1 MNFSDMLVNIS
12 QAIIDFVNQMGTWDW
27 PTIVQTFKD
36 TLVSG
41 GVGAAVLFA
50 VKYILPF
57 LRNSNKPILA
67 EVGVIGTQ
75 VVALVE
81 EVKKLHDE
89 NATLRQ
95 ATSQTLNYISTVAEV
110 NLASKSITIE
120 QKAQIKAWLDGYK
133 VYLGDSANTVVA
145 QIENVIDD
153 NQITIDEVMELG
165 SNVQVIEKA
174 LGTPISQL
182 IPKSGV

>member
-27 PTIVQTFKD
+27 PTIVQVIKD
-36 TLVSG
+36 TLVGSGFVG
-41 GVGAAVLFA
+41 GVMV
-50 VKYILPF
+50 VIKYLLPF
-57 LRNSNKPILA
+57 LRNSNKPILQ
-67 EVGVIGTQ
+67 EIGAVLTQ
-75 VVALVE
+75 LVFLKE
-81 EVKKLHDE
+81 KIQQLERE
-89 NATLRQ
+89 NATLRS
-95 ATSQTLNYISTVAEV
+95 ATTQILGYIEIGAEV
-110 NLASKSITIE
+110 NLTSKSITSE
-120 QKAQIKAWLDGYK
+120 QKARIKSWLDAYK
-133 VYLGDSANTVVA
+133 ISMGDSANAIIA

-153 NQITIDEVMELG
+153 NQITVEEVMELG